1 MAYATRQLH
10 RMRGF
15 GLLDY
20 QNALILLRPLNGEFD
35 PFVGYFRH
43 FISFFQGNLSLYY
56 FLTFYY
62 FYEKKQTNK

>member
-35 PFVGYFRH
+35 PFGYFRH